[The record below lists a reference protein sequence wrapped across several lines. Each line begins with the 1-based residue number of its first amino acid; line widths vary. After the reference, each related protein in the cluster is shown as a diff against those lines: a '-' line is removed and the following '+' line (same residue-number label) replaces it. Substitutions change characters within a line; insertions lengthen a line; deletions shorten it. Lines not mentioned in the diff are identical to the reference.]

1 MILFPKRIL
10 PGVGAV
16 DYRPHCVLTSAQ
28 TLMCTALLQTAN
40 ANKIMLVELF
50 AQIRD
55 PHGFCSP
62 SNSEGL

>member
-10 PGVGAV
+10 PGVGAI
-16 DYRPHCVLTSAQ
+16 DYRPHCVLTGAQ
-28 TLMCTALLQTAN
+28 TLLGSALLQTAN
-40 ANKIMLVELF
+40 AYNFMLVELF